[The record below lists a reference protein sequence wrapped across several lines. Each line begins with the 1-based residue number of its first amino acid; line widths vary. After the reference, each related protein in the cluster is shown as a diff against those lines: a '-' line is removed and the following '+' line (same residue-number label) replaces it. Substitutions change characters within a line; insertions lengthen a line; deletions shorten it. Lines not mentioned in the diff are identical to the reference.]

1 MKANRDLKSCI
12 RAGRE
17 PRVTLNCDGVV
28 TESDGCSIDV
38 TIVDVSQT
46 GFRLRSVAEFE
57 LGSSVTLQMREAR
70 PVRAEIR
77 WACGHEAGG
86 VFLDPISL

>member
-1 MKANRDLKSCI
+1 MKIGRNLTSCI

-17 PRVTLNCDGVV
+17 PRVTLNCAGLV
-28 TESDGCSIDV
+28 TESDGCTLDV
-38 TIVDVSQT
+38 TIVDVSQS
-46 GFRLRSVAEFE
+46 GFRLRSEEEFE
-57 LGSSVTLQMREAR
+57 LGSTVTLQMREAR

-86 VFLDPISL
+86 IFLDPIAI